1 MSFNKIFILG
11 AGAIGSVYGALL
23 SKRND
28 VTLVGNKKHVETVN
42 SKGLTITGDINETF
56 HPRAE
61 TEIREIP
68 EKTLIILTTKAYDSA
83 AAVRGIKRL
92 LREDTAVL
100 VLQNGLGNEDV
111 VRQVLGANTKV
122 LRGITTMAAEF
133 FEAGKIRF
141 WNGETTVEK
150 SEHSETIAKTFNQC
164 GLKTKISDDIKR
176 DVWNKLV
183 VNCVINPLTAI
194 LKVRNNQIIT
204 DSLKPI
210 RHEIIRECV
219 EVGKAE
225 GITFPDDLEE
235 IMRRVADA
243 ESIPFQRVKKEVDIK
258 KFLLRWAIVPRED
271 EVVVRMLLKT
281 GSNGSGR
288 PMEYFLWAG
297 FSLEDLADARFVRTE
312 ILIPAGEGFVNPLGE
327 ARDLGKFFG
336 EEGK

>member
-1 MSFNKIFILG
+1 MFLESESMSFNKIFILG

-210 RHEIIRECV
+210 RHEIIWECV

-235 IMRRVADA
+235 RID
-243 ESIPFQRVKKEVDIK
+243 KEASK
-258 KFLLRWAIVPRED
+258 Y
-271 EVVVRMLLKT
+271 T
-281 GSNGSGR
+281 N
-288 PMEYFLWAG
+288 
-297 FSLEDLADARFVRTE
+297 FSSMCQDVMKGKRTE
-312 ILIPAGEGFVNPLGE
+312 IDFLNGKIVE
-327 ARDLGKFFG
+327 LGKKHGIQTKVNAVLVHLIKFLEG
-336 EEGK
+336 ENGISRRN

>member
-1 MSFNKIFILG
+1 MFSESESMSFNKIFILG

-42 SKGLTITGDINETF
+42 SKGLTLTGDINETF
-56 HPRAE
+56 HPKAE

-150 SEHSETIAKTFNQC
+150 SEHSETIVKTFNQC

-235 IMRRVADA
+235 RIDKETSKYTNFSSMCQDIM
-243 ESIPFQRVKKEVDIK
+243 KGK
-258 KFLLRWAIVPRED
+258 
-271 EVVVRMLLKT
+271 
-281 GSNGSGR
+281 
-288 PMEYFLWAG
+288 
-297 FSLEDLADARFVRTE
+297 RTE
-312 ILIPAGEGFVNPLGE
+312 IDFLNGKIVE
-327 ARDLGKFFG
+327 LGKKHGIQTKVNAVLVHLIKFLEG
-336 EEGK
+336 ENGISRRN

>member
-150 SEHSETIAKTFNQC
+150 SEHSETIAKTFNHC

-235 IMRRVADA
+235 RID
-243 ESIPFQRVKKEVDIK
+243 KETSK
-258 KFLLRWAIVPRED
+258 Y
-271 EVVVRMLLKT
+271 T
-281 GSNGSGR
+281 N
-288 PMEYFLWAG
+288 
-297 FSLEDLADARFVRTE
+297 FSSMCQDVMKGKRTE
-312 ILIPAGEGFVNPLGE
+312 IDFLNGKIVE
-327 ARDLGKFFG
+327 LGKKHGIQTKVNAVLVHLIKFLEG
-336 EEGK
+336 ENGISRRN

>member
-61 TEIREIP
+61 TEIKEIP

-150 SEHSETIAKTFNQC
+150 SEHCETIAKTFNQC

-235 IMRRVADA
+235 RID
-243 ESIPFQRVKKEVDIK
+243 KEAPK
-258 KFLLRWAIVPRED
+258 Y
-271 EVVVRMLLKT
+271 T
-281 GSNGSGR
+281 N
-288 PMEYFLWAG
+288 
-297 FSLEDLADARFVRTE
+297 FSSMCQDVMKGKRTE
-312 ILIPAGEGFVNPLGE
+312 IDFLNGKIVE
-327 ARDLGKFFG
+327 LGKKHGVQTKVNAVLVHLIKFLEG
-336 EEGK
+336 ENGISRRN

>member
-1 MSFNKIFILG
+1 MFLESESMSFNKIFILG

-235 IMRRVADA
+235 RID
-243 ESIPFQRVKKEVDIK
+243 KEASK
-258 KFLLRWAIVPRED
+258 Y
-271 EVVVRMLLKT
+271 T
-281 GSNGSGR
+281 N
-288 PMEYFLWAG
+288 
-297 FSLEDLADARFVRTE
+297 FSSMCQDVMKGKRTE
-312 ILIPAGEGFVNPLGE
+312 IDFLNGKIVE
-327 ARDLGKFFG
+327 LGKKHGIQTKVNAVLVHLIKFLEG
-336 EEGK
+336 ENGISRRN